1 MIKIES
7 SLILIILFIV
17 LNVAK
22 YVDSSNVLNE
32 DFDTKNIENK
42 NSTDSLDTLI
52 QKNLNCTEN
61 SECQSKSRRKRYVA
75 FPEGSSFSVKRNKSL
90 EK

>member
-7 SLILIILFIV
+7 TLILLFLFIV
-17 LNVAK
+17 LDVAK
-22 YVDSSNVLNE
+22 YVDSSNILNV
-32 DFDTKNIENK
+32 DFDTTNIANK

-52 QKNLNCTEN
+52 QTNLNCTET

-75 FPEGSSFSVKRNKSL
+75 FPEGSSFSVKRNNSI
-90 EK
+90 EI